1 LRYYQLQPTF
11 DFVDTGL
18 LDSDGITGNNV
29 ITVDNLEEGI
39 TWQYSTSGD
48 TGFTNGT
55 GNSFT
60 LTDATYEAN
69 AIQVRQIDEVG
80 NISNISKNTSRI
92 DNCVVIMHCCL
103 YCFVS

>member
-1 LRYYQLQPTF
+1 LLVKYWVYGIHDNTRSIF
-11 DFVDTGL
+11 FVDTGL

-80 NISNISKNTSRI
+80 NPSHRR
-92 DNCVVIMHCCL
+92 
-103 YCFVS
+103 